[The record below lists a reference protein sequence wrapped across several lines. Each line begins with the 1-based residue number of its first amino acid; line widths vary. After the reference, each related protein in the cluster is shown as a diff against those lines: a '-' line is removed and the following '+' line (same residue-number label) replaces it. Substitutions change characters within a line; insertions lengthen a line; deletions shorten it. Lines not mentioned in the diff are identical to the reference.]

1 MSLTETDSFY
11 LSIDV
16 SPRTQNKDSPE
27 DSVSTSPDPSKRGRL
42 MEGGGVWVDGQGTEG
57 EQERALFGGEQPGRS
72 RLRCGK
78 AVW

>member
-1 MSLTETDSFY
+1 M
-11 LSIDV
+11 
-16 SPRTQNKDSPE
+16 
-27 DSVSTSPDPSKRGRL
+27 STSPDPSKRGRL